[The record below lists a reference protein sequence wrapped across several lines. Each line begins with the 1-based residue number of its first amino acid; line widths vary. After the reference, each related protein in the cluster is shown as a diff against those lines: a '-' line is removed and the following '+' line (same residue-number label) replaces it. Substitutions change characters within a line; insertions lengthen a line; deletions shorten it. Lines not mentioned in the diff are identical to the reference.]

1 MKKTFNNRPLG
12 LLNGINDKLVH
23 KKKLQALEI
32 QLIFANMSII
42 IIKHN
47 QMEVNATLECGINH
61 LLVQKIFMD
70 NDGNYVYILG
80 WIPYLLCI
88 WKPSCGINQLM

>member
-1 MKKTFNNRPLG
+1 MKKTFNNIPLG

-23 KKKLQALEI
+23 KKKLQALGI

-42 IIKHN
+42 VIKHN
-47 QMEVNATLECGINH
+47 QVEVNATLACGNNH
-61 LLVQKIFMD
+61 LLMENKFMD

-80 WIPYLLCI
+80 
-88 WKPSCGINQLM
+88 